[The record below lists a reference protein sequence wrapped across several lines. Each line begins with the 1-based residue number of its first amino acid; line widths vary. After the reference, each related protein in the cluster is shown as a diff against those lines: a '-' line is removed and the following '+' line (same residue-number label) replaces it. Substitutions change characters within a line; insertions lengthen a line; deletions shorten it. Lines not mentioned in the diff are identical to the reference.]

1 MLIAKINKCPFDI
14 LIVGSNI
21 YLTFML
27 LDLHLVTHLSQ
38 WRRQN
43 FNLDGVKLKD
53 DIKSEIN
60 LKNINQQ

>member
-1 MLIAKINKCPFDI
+1 
-14 LIVGSNI
+14 
-21 YLTFML
+21 ML
-27 LDLHLVTHLSQ
+27 LDLHLVTRLSQ

-43 FNLDGVKLKD
+43 FNLDGAKLKD